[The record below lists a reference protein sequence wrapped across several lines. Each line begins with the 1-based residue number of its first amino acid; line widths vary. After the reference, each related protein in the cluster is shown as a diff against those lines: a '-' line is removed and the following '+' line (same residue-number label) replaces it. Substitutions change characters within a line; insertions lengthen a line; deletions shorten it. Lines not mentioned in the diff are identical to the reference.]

1 MGRSCII
8 LSEFSSSTI
17 LSNQS
22 VEIPASSGALVKSRA
37 GDILMLPVVLAAFW
51 TIACQF
57 VLIAVAGQEHCLVLL
72 CFCCFWLD
80 FHGSAVE
87 ED

>member
-1 MGRSCII
+1 
-8 LSEFSSSTI
+8 
-17 LSNQS
+17 
-22 VEIPASSGALVKSRA
+22 
-37 GDILMLPVVLAAFW
+37 MLPVVLAAFW

-72 CFCCFWLD
+72 CF